1 MLFQNK
7 PFLIAKRLWLFY
19 MLGIKPEGYA
29 PEHNVL
35 GNTPNTP
42 KKDCMW
48 GLNHEFDELNECTAC
63 GLETTKHTKYTKK
76 RTASVEKKPQ
86 NTQKTQK
93 KALHVV

>member
-1 MLFQNK
+1 
-7 PFLIAKRLWLFY
+7 
-19 MLGIKPEGYA
+19 
-29 PEHNVL
+29 
-35 GNTPNTP
+35 
-42 KKDCMW
+42 MW
-48 GLNHEFDELNECTAC
+48 GLNHEFDESIRMHCQC